1 MLNPAKLVIVMDT
14 YGAHRIKGLT
24 QKRRGSA
31 GRKVLITERGQ
42 SMTQGKDWYMFLNSG
57 ENKMELIHFLANHY
71 QSESVRSKL
80 EIPLVF
86 TESTNAW
93 LTTSANVS
101 LLEHCNH
108 HEADTRVVRHASLS
122 GEPVVVVAADTD
134 IFILLLYAFCKIG
147 PAEKWYMKIDKE
159 RYVDI
164 SKICKSYGKEICD
177 VLPSYHS
184 ITGCDTSYPYKV
196 GKVKP
201 FNKMIA
207 QGKFILLNSVGALP
221 LTSDN
226 LENMLIFI
234 QTVMHPGKEGEDY
247 VETRIRMYEKQRVKS
262 SLGLLPDKH
271 SCQEYLKRSN
281 LQAYIWKQCLM
292 QDIDYPMPEDNGWQ
306 LTDDGLVPLWFSC
319 SQFPPSLCRK
329 PKKTADVH
337 AEEADDESS
346 DRERKKQL
354 GPPQKSIRKKQLNH
368 PVKLI
373 KHLP

>member
-1 MLNPAKLVIVMDT
+1 MSCL
-14 YGAHRIKGLT
+14 
-24 QKRRGSA
+24 
-31 GRKVLITERGQ
+31 
-42 SMTQGKDWYMFLNSG
+42 
-57 ENKMELIHFLANHY
+57 HY
-71 QSESVRSKL
+71 
-80 EIPLVF
+80 
-86 TESTNAW
+86 
-93 LTTSANVS
+93 
-101 LLEHCNH
+101 
-108 HEADTRVVRHASLS
+108 
-122 GEPVVVVAADTD
+122 
-134 IFILLLYAFCKIG
+134 
-147 PAEKWYMKIDKE
+147 
-159 RYVDI
+159 
-164 SKICKSYGKEICD
+164 
-177 VLPSYHS
+177 
-184 ITGCDTSYPYKV
+184 ITGCDTTSYPYKV

-271 SCQEYLKRSN
+271 SSQEYLKRSN
-281 LQAYIWKQCLM
+281 LQAYIWKQCFM

-373 KHLP
+373 KHLL